1 MFSAKDILIKP
12 IKAAAANAIIKKI
25 HYSGKVVPNSNLH
38 FGVFLNGILG
48 GAMQFGSPMD
58 KRKSIGL
65 VAGTLWNEMLEL
77 NRMAFSDKLPRFSES
92 RAIGYVFRL
101 IRKNYPHIKWIQ
113 SFSDATACGDGTIYR
128 ASGFV
133 LTSIKENSS
142 IYEFPD
148 GARIA
153 VMSITNAGDPLG
165 RRKVCDKYGAKYDSS
180 ASMKPFIA
188 IGAKKAV
195 GSMLRYIYFIH
206 KDCEENLTV
215 PIIPFSEIEKMGAG
229 MYKGEKK

>member
-38 FGVFLNGILG
+38 FGVFLNGILE

-165 RRKVCDKYGAKYDSS
+165 RRNVCDKYGAKYDSS